1 MDKDDAAMTPTTPP
15 TSPPPTADDDGA
27 ADRKRKAP
35 DSTTSPENGGPPTT
49 TTTVAS
55 PPPAASASAAGIVG
69 AIPWRP
75 RRTANL
81 PAATPP
87 TETPPP
93 PRRRPGN
100 PIEEGDL
107 VVVYERFDRM
117 KAVRVE
123 RGGKLQNRYGIF
135 EHDEWIDGLEFGSVA
150 YAKNFSRGDVGRDGK
165 RKAGFVYV
173 LKPNCELWTLVLP
186 HRTQIL
192 YVADISTVVMQLR
205 LRPGAV
211 VLESGTG
218 SGSLTHALYRAVAP
232 TGRVFTY
239 EYHKVRADKARDEF
253 ATHGVDLRQARKEEG
268 DGAAAPDEEKPAA
281 EEATTIDR
289 PEGGGVWVE
298 QRDIEQLGFP
308 TDGCHGFA
316 PGTADAVF
324 LDLPGPWK
332 AVPSATACLKFGG
345 VLCSF
350 SPCIEQVKKTV
361 QAMTEENAFYR
372 MRTMEVI
379 LRPYELRRE
388 RVRDLVLG
396 QGAATGDAPPPRT
409 VAIPSENVRGHT
421 GYLTFAQKV
430 KCASP

>member
-1 MDKDDAAMTPTTPP
+1 MTFYAITFSKDLNLMGGSLYLGAPP
-15 TSPPPTADDDGA
+15 RRVEGH
-27 ADRKRKAP
+27 
-35 DSTTSPENGGPPTT
+35 
-49 TTTVAS
+49 
-55 PPPAASASAAGIVG
+55 AAS
-69 AIPWRP
+69 
-75 RRTANL
+75 
-81 PAATPP
+81 ATPP
-87 TETPPP
+87 TETP
-93 PRRRPGN
+93 RPGN

-117 KAVRVE
+117 KAVRVS

-253 ATHGVDLRQARKEEG
+253 ATHGIDLRGARKEEG
-268 DGAAAPDEEKPAA
+268 DGAAAPDGEEPAA
-281 EEATTIDR
+281 EEEEATTIDR
-289 PEGGGVWVE
+289 PEGGGVWV
-298 QRDIEQLGFP
+298 GS
-308 TDGCHGFA
+308 GC
-316 PGTADAVF
+316 
-324 LDLPGPWK
+324 GP
-332 AVPSATACLKFGG
+332 
-345 VLCSF
+345 
-350 SPCIEQVKKTV
+350 ITV
-361 QAMTEENAFYR
+361 
-372 MRTMEVI
+372 
-379 LRPYELRRE
+379 
-388 RVRDLVLG
+388 
-396 QGAATGDAPPPRT
+396 
-409 VAIPSENVRGHT
+409 S
-421 GYLTFAQKV
+421 
-430 KCASP
+430 